1 MIRLSV
7 PLRQAIARL
16 VLPLLIA
23 ASFGL
28 MLLGKAD
35 TVIAERARTALADLI
50 VPVYDVLSRPIG
62 AVHDAVDAIRGLA
75 ALHTEN
81 ARLRE
86 ENARLRRWH
95 DVAMA
100 LEAENLALRAVLNA
114 PAEPTPGF
122 LTARVVA
129 DTGTVYARSVLL
141 STGPRH
147 QVRKGQVALDQN
159 GLVGRVSEV
168 GTRSARIL
176 LVTDINSRIP
186 VEIERTRARAI
197 LAGTN
202 GPAPRL
208 QHMTDQ
214 QPPAPGDRVVTSAQA
229 GAFPAGLPVGTVRT
243 GQGGVLEVELAA
255 DLNRLA
261 FVRLHD
267 FGLTGILPPE
277 QVARPEAPPR
287 RRQSP

>member
-1 MIRLSV
+1 VIRLSV
-7 PLRQAIARL
+7 PFRQALARL
-16 VLPLLIA
+16 VLPLLMA

-35 TVIAERARTALADLI
+35 TVIAERARVALADLL
-50 VPVYDVLSRPIG
+50 VPVYDVVSRPIG
-62 AVHDAVDAIRGLA
+62 AMQDGVDAVRGLA
-75 ALHTEN
+75 ELHREN
-81 ARLRE
+81 TRLRE

-122 LTARVVA
+122 ITARVVA
-129 DTGTVYARSVLL
+129 DTGSTYARSVLL

-147 QVRKGQVALDQN
+147 AVSKGQVALDQN

-186 VEIERTRARAI
+186 VEVERTRDRAI

-202 GPAPRL
+202 GPVPRL
-208 QHMTDQ
+208 QHWAGA
-214 QPPAPGDRVVTSAQA
+214 QPPQPGDRIVTSAQA
-229 GAFPAGLPVGTVRT
+229 GAFPAGLPVGIVRA
-243 GQGGVLEVELAA
+243 GPGGVLEVELAA
-255 DLNRLA
+255 ELNRLS

-277 QVARPEAPPR
+277 QVTRPEAPVR
-287 RRQSP
+287 RRGGG

>member
-7 PLRQAIARL
+7 PFRQALARL

-35 TVIAERARTALADLI
+35 TVIAERARVALADLL

-62 AVHDAVDAIRGLA
+62 AVQDGVDAVRGLA
-75 ALHTEN
+75 ELHREN
-81 ARLRE
+81 ERLRE

-122 LTARVVA
+122 ITARVVA
-129 DTGTVYARSVLL
+129 DTGSTYARSVLL

-147 QVRKGQVALDQN
+147 AVKKGQVALDQN

-186 VEIERTRARAI
+186 VEVERTRARAI

-202 GPAPRL
+202 GPVPRL
-208 QHMTDQ
+208 QHWAGN
-214 QPPAPGDRVVTSAQA
+214 QPPQPGDRIVTSAQA
-229 GAFPAGLPVGTVRT
+229 GAFPAGLPVGTVRA

-255 DLNRLA
+255 ELNRLN

-267 FGLTGILPPE
+267 FGLSGILPPE
-277 QVARPEAPPR
+277 EVARPEAPSR
-287 RRQSP
+287 RRGGS

>member
-1 MIRLSV
+1 MIRVSV
-7 PLRQAIARL
+7 PVRQAIARL
-16 VLPLLIA
+16 VLPVLIA

-35 TVIAERARTALADLI
+35 TVIAERARVALADLL
-50 VPVYDVLSRPIG
+50 VPLYGVLSRPIG
-62 AVHDAVDAIRGLA
+62 AVQDAVSALRGLA
-75 ALHTEN
+75 ELHAEN

-114 PAEPTPGF
+114 PADPTPGF
-122 LTARVVA
+122 ITARVVA
-129 DTGTVYARSVLL
+129 DTGTTYARSVLL

-147 QVRKGQVALDQN
+147 AVTKGQVALDQN

-168 GTRSARIL
+168 GARSARIL

-186 VEIERTRARAI
+186 VQIERTGARAI

-208 QHMTDQ
+208 QHWADGQ
-214 QPPAPGDRVVTSAQA
+214 QPRPGDRVVTSAQA

-243 GQGGVLEVELAA
+243 GQGGVIEVELAA

-267 FGLTGILPPE
+267 FGLSGILPPE
-277 QVARPEAPPR
+277 QVVPPR
-287 RRQSP
+287 RRGGG

>member
-1 MIRLSV
+1 VIRLSV
-7 PLRQAIARL
+7 PFRQALARL

-35 TVIAERARTALADLI
+35 TVIAERARVALADLL

-62 AVHDAVDAIRGLA
+62 AVQDGVDAVRGLA
-75 ALHTEN
+75 ELHREN

-86 ENARLRRWH
+86 ENARLRRWQ

-122 LTARVVA
+122 ITARVVA
-129 DTGTVYARSVLL
+129 DTGSTYARSVLL

-147 QVRKGQVALDQN
+147 AVKKGQVALDQS

-186 VEIERTRARAI
+186 VEVERTRARAI

-202 GPAPRL
+202 GPVPRL
-208 QHMTDQ
+208 QHWAGN
-214 QPPAPGDRVVTSAQA
+214 QPPQPGDRIVTSAQA
-229 GAFPAGLPVGTVRT
+229 GAFPAGLPVGTVRA

-255 DLNRLA
+255 ELNRLH

-267 FGLTGILPPE
+267 FGLSGILPPE
-277 QVARPEAPPR
+277 EVARPEAPAR
-287 RRQSP
+287 RRGGS

>member
-1 MIRLSV
+1 VIRVSV
-7 PLRQAIARL
+7 PVRQAIARL

-28 MLLGKAD
+28 MLVGKAD
-35 TVIAERARTALADLI
+35 TVIAERARIALSDLL
-50 VPVYDVLSRPIG
+50 VPVYAVLSRPVG
-62 AVHDAVDAIRGLA
+62 AVHDAVEAVRALA
-75 ALHTEN
+75 NLHAEN

-122 LTARVVA
+122 ITARVVA
-129 DTGTVYARSVLL
+129 DTGTTYARSVLL

-147 QVRKGQVALDQN
+147 AVTKGQVALDQS

-168 GTRSARIL
+168 GSRSARIL

-186 VEIERTRARAI
+186 VQIERTGARAI

-208 QHMTDQ
+208 QHWSEGQ
-214 QPPAPGDRVVTSAQA
+214 QPQPGDRVVTSAQA

-243 GQGGVLEVELAA
+243 GPGGVIEVELAA
-255 DLNRLA
+255 DLNRLT

-267 FGLTGILPPE
+267 FGLSGILPPE
-277 QVARPEAPPR
+277 QVVPPR
-287 RRQSP
+287 RRGGG

>member
-7 PLRQAIARL
+7 PFRQALARL

-35 TVIAERARTALADLI
+35 TVIAERARVALADFL
-50 VPVYDVLSRPIG
+50 VPVYDVLSRPVG
-62 AVHDAVDAIRGLA
+62 AVQDAIEAVRGVA
-75 ALHTEN
+75 DIHAEN

-122 LTARVVA
+122 ITTRVVA
-129 DTGTVYARSVLL
+129 DTGTSYARSVLL

-147 QVRKGQVALDQN
+147 AVRKGQVALDEN

-168 GTRSARIL
+168 GSRSARIL

-186 VEIERTRARAI
+186 VQIERTGHRAI

-208 QHMTDQ
+208 QHWAEGS
-214 QPPAPGDRVVTSAQA
+214 QPQPGDRVVTSSQA
-229 GAFPAGLPVGTVRT
+229 GALPAGLPVGTVRA

-255 DLNRLA
+255 DMNRLT

-267 FGLTGILPPE
+267 FGLSGILPPE
-277 QVARPEAPPR
+277 QVARPEPR
-287 RRQSP
+287 RRPGS

>member
-1 MIRLSV
+1 VIRVSV
-7 PLRQAIARL
+7 PVRQAIARL

-28 MLLGKAD
+28 MLVGKAD
-35 TVIAERARTALADLI
+35 TLIAERARIALSDLL
-50 VPVYDVLSRPIG
+50 VPVYGVLSRPVG
-62 AVHDAVDAIRGLA
+62 AVQDAIEAVRGLA
-75 ALHTEN
+75 ELHAEN

-100 LEAENLALRAVLNA
+100 LEAENLALRSVLNA

-122 LTARVVA
+122 VTARVVA
-129 DTGTVYARSVLL
+129 DTGTTYARSVLL

-147 QVRKGQVALDQN
+147 AVTKGQVALDRS

-168 GTRSARIL
+168 GSRSARIL

-186 VEIERTRARAI
+186 VQIERTGARAI

-208 QHMTDQ
+208 QHWSEGQ
-214 QPPAPGDRVVTSAQA
+214 QPQPGDRVVTSAQA

-243 GQGGVLEVELAA
+243 GQGGVIEVELAA

-267 FGLTGILPPE
+267 FGLSGILPPE
-277 QVARPEAPPR
+277 QVVPPR
-287 RRQSP
+287 RRGGG

>member
-1 MIRLSV
+1 MIRVSV

-16 VLPLLIA
+16 VLPVLIA

-28 MLLGKAD
+28 MLLGKAE
-35 TVIAERARTALADLI
+35 TVIAERARVALADLL
-50 VPVYDVLSRPIG
+50 VPVYGVLSRPIG
-62 AVHDAVDAIRGLA
+62 AVQDAIEAVRGLA
-75 ALHTEN
+75 ELHAEN

-86 ENARLRRWH
+86 ENARLRRWY

-100 LEAENLALRAVLNA
+100 LEAENLALRAVLNV
-114 PAEPTPGF
+114 PADPTPGF
-122 LTARVVA
+122 ITARVVA
-129 DTGTVYARSVLL
+129 DTGTSYARSVLV

-147 QVRKGQVALDQN
+147 AVRKGQVALDRN

-168 GTRSARIL
+168 GSRSARIL

-186 VEIERTRARAI
+186 VQIERTGARAI

-208 QHMTDQ
+208 QHWADGQ
-214 QPPAPGDRVVTSAQA
+214 QPQPGDRVVTSAQA
-229 GAFPAGLPVGTVRT
+229 GAFPAGLPVGTVRI
-243 GQGGVLEVELAA
+243 GQGGVIEVEPAA

-267 FGLTGILPPE
+267 YGLSGILPPE
-277 QVARPEAPPR
+277 QVVPPR
-287 RRQSP
+287 RRGGG

>member
-1 MIRLSV
+1 VIRLSV
-7 PLRQAIARL
+7 PFRQALARL

-35 TVIAERARTALADLI
+35 TVIAERARVALADLL

-62 AVHDAVDAIRGLA
+62 AVQDGVDAVRGLA
-75 ALHTEN
+75 ELHREN
-81 ARLRE
+81 ERLRE

-122 LTARVVA
+122 ITARVVA
-129 DTGTVYARSVLL
+129 DTGSTYARSVLL

-147 QVRKGQVALDQN
+147 AVKKGQVALDQN

-186 VEIERTRARAI
+186 VEVERTRARAI

-202 GPAPRL
+202 GPVPRL
-208 QHMTDQ
+208 QHWAGN
-214 QPPAPGDRVVTSAQA
+214 QPPQPGDRIVTSAQA
-229 GAFPAGLPVGTVRT
+229 GAFPAGLPVGTVRA

-255 DLNRLA
+255 ELNRLN

-267 FGLTGILPPE
+267 FGLSGILPPE
-277 QVARPEAPPR
+277 EVARPEAPSR
-287 RRQSP
+287 RRGGS

>member
-1 MIRLSV
+1 MIRVSV
-7 PLRQAIARL
+7 PVRQAIARL

-28 MLLGKAD
+28 MLVGKAD
-35 TVIAERARTALADLI
+35 TVIAERARIALSDLL
-50 VPVYDVLSRPIG
+50 VPVYAVLSRPVG
-62 AVHDAVDAIRGLA
+62 AVHDAVEAVRALA
-75 ALHTEN
+75 NLHAEN

-122 LTARVVA
+122 ITARVVA
-129 DTGTVYARSVLL
+129 DTGTTYARSVLL

-147 QVRKGQVALDQN
+147 AVTKGQVALDQS

-168 GTRSARIL
+168 GSRSARIL

-186 VEIERTRARAI
+186 VQIERTGARAI

-208 QHMTDQ
+208 QHWSEGQ
-214 QPPAPGDRVVTSAQA
+214 QPQPGDRVVTSAQA

-243 GQGGVLEVELAA
+243 GPGGVIEVELAA

-267 FGLTGILPPE
+267 FGLSGILPPE
-277 QVARPEAPPR
+277 QVVPPR
-287 RRQSP
+287 RRGGG

>member
-7 PLRQAIARL
+7 PFRQALARL

-35 TVIAERARTALADLI
+35 TVIAERARVALADLL
-50 VPVYDVLSRPIG
+50 VPVYGVLSRPIG
-62 AVHDAVDAIRGLA
+62 AVQDAIGAVRGLA
-75 ALHTEN
+75 HLHAEN
-81 ARLRE
+81 ERLRE
-86 ENARLRRWH
+86 ENARLRRWQ

-122 LTARVVA
+122 ITARVVA
-129 DTGTVYARSVLL
+129 DTGSTYARSVLL
-141 STGPRH
+141 SAGPRH
-147 QVRKGQVALDQN
+147 AVRKGQVALDQN

-186 VEIERTRARAI
+186 VEIERSRVRAI

-202 GPAPRL
+202 GALPRL
-208 QHMTDQ
+208 QHWTGT
-214 QPPAPGDRVVTSAQA
+214 QPPQPGDRVVTSAQA
-229 GAFPAGLPVGTVRT
+229 GAFPAGLPVGTVRA
-243 GQGGVLEVELAA
+243 GPGGVLEVELVA
-255 DLNRLA
+255 DLNRLN

-267 FGLTGILPPE
+267 FGLSGILPPE
-277 QVARPEAPPR
+277 QVARPEAPAR
-287 RRQSP
+287 RRGGN

>member
-1 MIRLSV
+1 VIRLSV
-7 PLRQAIARL
+7 PFRQALARL

-35 TVIAERARTALADLI
+35 TVIAERARVALADLL

-62 AVHDAVDAIRGLA
+62 AVQDGVDAVRGLA
-75 ALHTEN
+75 ELHREN

-122 LTARVVA
+122 ITARVVA
-129 DTGTVYARSVLL
+129 DTGSTYARSVLL

-147 QVRKGQVALDQN
+147 AVRKGQVALDQA

-168 GTRSARIL
+168 GSRSARIL

-186 VEIERTRARAI
+186 VEVERTRARAI

-202 GPAPRL
+202 GPVPRL
-208 QHMTDQ
+208 QHWAGT
-214 QPPAPGDRVVTSAQA
+214 QPPQPGDRIVTSAQA
-229 GAFPAGLPVGTVRT
+229 GAVPAGLPVGVVRA

-255 DLNRLA
+255 TLNRLS

-267 FGLTGILPPE
+267 FGLSGILPPE
-277 QVARPEAPPR
+277 DVVRPEAPAR
-287 RRQSP
+287 RRGGG